1 MKIRN
6 SDDTELKVDDLRIAI
21 AIPSVEFGSYWRPV
35 LYELTKICKNTIFYT
50 GCLWPK
56 FDADAP
62 GASAVKLVGKFK
74 FVEATQVSGGY
85 GRGFMV
91 ASPKI
96 VNELLEFKPHVV
108 FVSAFSIWT
117 VLALLF
123 KPLGGWKVVIIYDG
137 SSPNTNFEDSKLRT
151 FSRRLMVK
159 FTDAF
164 IANSNDGKKYLYK
177 VIGAEKR
184 RIFTKTY
191 LVPEPQALRERL
203 EAAKPSEL
211 KLKRPFFLFVGQ
223 VISRKGIKSLLEAC
237 SLLTSQG
244 YSDYS
249 LVIIGDGA
257 QREELEVFVKNNN
270 LTERVTWTGWLD
282 YGQLGAYFQDADVF
296 VFPTF
301 EDVWGMVVLEAMV
314 FGKPILCSKGAG
326 AYEMVIEGEN
336 GYLFES
342 QNPEEIAEG
351 MRRFIDNPE
360 LAASMG
366 EKSKQLIGQY
376 TPEAA
381 AKSMAEVAM
390 NVLQKIQIN
399 AE

>member
-1 MKIRN
+1 M
-6 SDDTELKVDDLRIAI
+6 DDLRIAI
-21 AIPSVEFGSYWRPV
+21 VIPSVEFGSYWRPV
-35 LYELTKICKNTIFYT
+35 LYELTKICKHTIFYT

-56 FDADAP
+56 FDADAL

-96 VNELLEFKPHVV
+96 VNELLKFKPHVV
-108 FVSAFSIWT
+108 FASAFSMWT

-164 IANSNDGKKYLYK
+164 IANSNDGKKYLHK
-177 VIGAEKR
+177 VIGADKR
-184 RIFTKTY
+184 KIFTKTY
-191 LVPEPQALRERL
+191 LVPEPQALREQL

-211 KLKRPFFLFVGQ
+211 NLKRPVFLFVGQ
-223 VISRKGIKSLLEAC
+223 VISRKGIKALLEAC
-237 SLLTSQG
+237 SLLQSQG

-249 LVIIGDGA
+249 LLIIGDGA
-257 QREELEVFVKNNN
+257 QREELEAFVKDNN
-270 LTERVTWTGWLD
+270 LTELFTWTGWVD
-282 YGQLGAYFQDADVF
+282 YGQLGAYFQNADVF
-296 VFPTF
+296 IFPTF

-336 GYLFES
+336 GYLFDP

-351 MRRFIDNPE
+351 MVRFIDNPN
-360 LAASMG
+360 LVASMG
-366 EKSKQLIGQY
+366 QKSKQLIDQH

-390 NVLQKIQIN
+390 NVLQKS
-399 AE
+399 